1 MRCIFIICGIL
12 TNKKSMTKT
21 SNRNRTYAM
30 WDYDSQEG
38 NYFLVDP
45 TVMPEYEYRNNSG
58 GPIEIFSEVSLT
70 QIPSGHIPSMEEVQR
85 LNSIFRSDT
94 SEE

>member
-1 MRCIFIICGIL
+1 
-12 TNKKSMTKT
+12 MTKT

-45 TVMPEYEYRNNSG
+45 TVMPEYEYRNNTG
-58 GPIEIFSEVSLT
+58 GPIEMFSEVGIT
-70 QIPSGHIPSMEEVQR
+70 QIPTGHIPSIAEVRR
-85 LNSIFRSDT
+85 LNGIFGPDT
-94 SEE
+94 AEE